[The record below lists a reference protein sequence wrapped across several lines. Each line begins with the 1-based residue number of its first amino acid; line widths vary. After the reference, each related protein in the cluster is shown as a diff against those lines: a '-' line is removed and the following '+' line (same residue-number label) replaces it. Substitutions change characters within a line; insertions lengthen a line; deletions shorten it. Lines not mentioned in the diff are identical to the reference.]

1 MKGGRTG
8 DPGEGI
14 IIHFRFPQQLS
25 ICRIHG
31 VNIGSPITDE
41 RRVARPGTCF
51 DAAYADGRA
60 HGGGRLKKPVD
71 AARSGAERIDV
82 AALAADKDTA
92 SGDGGLRV
100 SSHITGKTESP
111 FEFQTGHFGSGEAR
125 HRAILKARVRRV
137 HAPAVPERSSQRVG
151 EVTRCGAAHGL
162 S

>member
-92 SGDGGLRV
+92 SGDGGCC
-100 SSHITGKTESP
+100 SS
-111 FEFQTGHFGSGEAR
+111 
-125 HRAILKARVRRV
+125 V
-137 HAPAVPERSSQRVG
+137 PARSSLMISTAVVRMWSSTPRMADVLTPQ
-151 EVTRCGAAHGL
+151 
-162 S
+162 